1 MADEI
6 RVTAYLEAIKSL
18 YQFPRIG
25 GSFTFDLNGDGG
37 DAPGFVDAD
46 ITETVVDLSALTR
59 PGWVFMQNFDPT
71 NYVDWGAGP
80 NLGAGTGLT
89 PGTGTF
95 DDLLI
100 GRMYPGEPALF
111 RLHPHANLV
120 LRADTAPCRVLVKAL
135 ED

>member
-1 MADEI
+1 MSNEI
-6 RVTAYLEAIKSL
+6 RVIAYLEALKGL
-18 YQFPRIG
+18 FQFPRVG
-25 GSFTFDLNGDGG
+25 GAFTFDLNGGGG

-46 ITETVVDLSALTR
+46 VTETPVDLSSLTR
-59 PGWVFMQNFDPT
+59 PGWAFMQNLDPT
-71 NYVDWGAGP
+71 NFVDWGAGP

-100 GRMYPGEPALF
+100 GRMYPGEPAIF
-111 RLHPHANLV
+111 RLHPYAQLV
-120 LRADTAPCRVLVKAL
+120 LRADTAACRVMVRVL